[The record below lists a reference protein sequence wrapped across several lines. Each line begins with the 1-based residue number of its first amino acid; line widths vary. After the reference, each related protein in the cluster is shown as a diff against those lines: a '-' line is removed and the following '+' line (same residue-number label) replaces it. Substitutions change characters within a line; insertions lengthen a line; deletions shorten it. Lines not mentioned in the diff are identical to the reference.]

1 MHLPMPFVLLHCL
14 LAATPDAG
22 LLARHVDLSADHL
35 SLDSK
40 AKLGTYT
47 GHAKAV
53 RDHTT
58 LTCDSLEVAFDAQ
71 QQVSTITARGNVVA
85 VDGDRE
91 AHGDEATFDNATGVL
106 VVHGNPWGKQ
116 GAREVE
122 GETVTF
128 TSDTDSL
135 VVDKAHTRTQD
146 VKPKAEQ
153 GASDQKVIIDAD
165 QLTLVQK
172 KATAVWKGHVK
183 AVRGPTTIYAPELDA
198 TWNEAGEITRM
209 VARGGVEAIEPTR
222 QARGRTADFDVPRG
236 VLVVTGNPEATQ
248 GRNHMKGSRVT
259 FFPNSENVEVEDVK
273 SEIAVDKDKD
283 KKKQQERK

>member
-1 MHLPMPFVLLHCL
+1 MSPVLLICL

-22 LLARHVDLSADHL
+22 LLARRVDLSADHL

-40 AKLGTYT
+40 ARVGTYT
-47 GHAKAV
+47 GHARAV

-85 VDGDRE
+85 IDGDRE

-106 VVHGNPWGKQ
+106 VVHGHPWGKQ
-116 GAREVE
+116 GPREVE

-128 TSDTDSL
+128 TTDTDTL
-135 VVDKAHTRTQD
+135 VVDQAHTRTKD
-146 VKPKAEQ
+146 VKPTGKAEQ
-153 GASDQKVIIDAD
+153 RVVIDAD
-165 QLTLVQK
+165 QLVLEQK

-183 AVRGPTTIYAPELDA
+183 AVRGPTTILAPELDA
-198 TWNEAGEITRM
+198 TWNEAGDITRM

-222 QARGRTADFDVPRG
+222 QARGRTADFDVVRG

-248 GRNHMKGSRVT
+248 GKNHMKGSKVT
-259 FFPNSENVEVEDVK
+259 FFPNSEYAEVDNVT
-273 SEIAVDKDKD
+273 SIIAVDKDK
-283 KKKQQERK
+283 KKQEKK

>member
-1 MHLPMPFVLLHCL
+1 MSFVLLTCL

-22 LLARHVDLSADHL
+22 LLARRVDLTADHL

-40 AKLGTYT
+40 ARRGTYT

-58 LTCDSLEVAFDAQ
+58 LTCDALEVAFDAQ

-106 VVHGNPWGKQ
+106 VVHGHPWGKQ
-116 GAREVE
+116 GTREVE

-128 TSDTDSL
+128 TSDTDTL
-135 VVDKAHTRTQD
+135 VIDQAHTRTKD
-146 VKPKAEQ
+146 VKPTGAASTEQ
-153 GASDQKVIIDAD
+153 RVIIDAD
-165 QLTLVQK
+165 QLVLEQK

-183 AVRGPTTIYAPELDA
+183 AVRGPTTLFAPELDA
-198 TWNEAGEITRM
+198 TWNDAGEITRM

-222 QARGRTADFDVPRG
+222 QARGRTADFDVVRG

-248 GRNHMKGSRVT
+248 GKNRMRGSKVT
-259 FFPNSENVEVEDVK
+259 FFPNSEFVEVENVT
-273 SEIAVDKDKD
+273 SVIAVDKDKGKG
-283 KKKQQERK
+283 KKKQEQK